1 MGLDGL
7 LKNKDMK
14 LSGVQNGGMELRGAE
29 GYVGK
34 FDQILCVK
42 FLTIY

>member
-1 MGLDGL
+1 
-7 LKNKDMK
+7 MK

-29 GYVGK
+29 GYGGK